1 MPAVLSPRQR
11 GFKLFFFL
19 VDVPAPVP
27 LFGCP
32 MKTLLF
38 WISAAAAAVAV
49 NVALVKCGPA
59 LFRLLN
65 D

>member
-1 MPAVLSPRQR
+1 MRS
-11 GFKLFFFL
+11 F
-19 VDVPAPVP
+19 
-27 LFGCP
+27 
-32 MKTLLF
+32 LF
-38 WISAAAAAVAV
+38 WFTAAAVAVAV